1 MVTQTKKSLDKA
13 IKKTSNKIS
22 GETIQAARNNKQTKN
37 PKSAKM
43 VTSNSPAKVAT
54 EAITEKAT
62 AKATEAALSRTMS
75 ETTLSSVKTRM
86 KQSTK
91 MATKQVATT
100 GPTGTTEVAKKV
112 TTEETTPTAASS
124 TKVLKKSPK
133 NSNTTTPKLTYP
145 TTIEG
150 FLAQQQGQ
158 DLLRFIT
165 CGSVDDGK
173 STLIGRLLWEAQQLF
188 DDQVAALQSDSKRFG
203 TQGEEIDFALL
214 VDGLA
219 AEREQGIT
227 IDVAYRFFASSNRKF
242 IVADTPGHEQYTRNM
257 VTGASTADL
266 AILLVDARNGIL
278 TQTRRHAFLNSLVG
292 IKHVVLAINK
302 MDLVNYDKVVYED
315 IKSEF
320 DAFIKQGTDGGLGFE
335 SVVTI
340 PVSALKGDNITNRS
354 VQTSWYHG
362 PTLVGYL
369 DTVEIAKRD
378 DQLKTQHFAFP
389 VQWVN
394 RPNSNFRG
402 FSGTVAS
409 GNVKIDDAI
418 RVTASGTLAIVT
430 RIVTMDGD
438 LQEAT
443 EGQAV
448 TLTLDREID
457 ASRGDVIT
465 KSQVPLEM
473 TDQFEAT
480 LVWMHNDAGLTGRT
494 YDLKL
499 ATQWVACSI
508 SNIKYGINVNTFAH
522 EASSKLNLNDIA
534 VCNISTA
541 KPIAFDLYDH
551 AAHLGSFILVDR
563 YTHATVAAGMIR
575 HSLRRAQNVHKQAL
589 SITRT
594 ERERLNGHPGKV
606 IWFTG
611 LSGSGKST
619 LANAL
624 EVELHKQGMRTYILD
639 GDNIRQGLNKDLGF
653 TDADRVENI
662 RRVAEV
668 AKLMMDTGAIVMTA
682 FISPFRQER
691 EMARELIGNDNFIE
705 VFVHTPLEVC
715 EQRDVKGLYKKA
727 REGKIPNM
735 TGVNSPYEPPENA
748 ELVVSA
754 DNELKCAVN
763 ELAELIRK
771 LIGLVDRERDPEI
784 RTGP

>member
-1 MVTQTKKSLDKA
+1 MMTRLERKTTKRSKPENEPLTANQMSTARKHSKA
-13 IKKTSNKIS
+13 NKTLK
-22 GETIQAARNNKQTKN
+22 TH
-37 PKSAKM
+37 SAKPDNA
-43 VTSNSPAKVAT
+43 VH
-54 EAITEKAT
+54 
-62 AKATEAALSRTMS
+62 
-75 ETTLSSVKTRM
+75 
-86 KQSTK
+86 
-91 MATKQVATT
+91 
-100 GPTGTTEVAKKV
+100 
-112 TTEETTPTAASS
+112 
-124 TKVLKKSPK
+124 
-133 NSNTTTPKLTYP
+133 P

-150 FLAQQQGQ
+150 FLVQQQDQ

-188 DDQVAALQSDSKRFG
+188 DDQVAALQSDSKKFG

-302 MDLVNYDKVVYED
+302 MDLVNYDKVVYDD

-320 DAFIKQGTDGGLGFE
+320 EAFIKQGADGGLGFE

-369 DTVEIAKRD
+369 DTVEIAKLSD
-378 DQLKTQHFAFP
+378 DLKKQHFAFP

-409 GNVKIDDAI
+409 GHIRVGDDI
-418 RVTASGTLAIVT
+418 RVTASGQQAKVT
-430 RIVTMDGD
+430 RIVTMDSD
-438 LQEAT
+438 LPDAI

-448 TLTLDREID
+448 TVTLDREID

-465 KSQVPLEM
+465 KSQTPLEM

-480 LVWMHNDAGLTGRT
+480 IVWMHDDAGLTGRT

-499 ATQWVACSI
+499 ATQWVSCSI

-522 EASSKLNLNDIA
+522 EASSMLELNDIA
-534 VCNISTA
+534 VCNLSTA
-541 KPIAFDLYDH
+541 KPIAFDLY
-551 AAHLGSFILVDR
+551 ANAPYLGSFILVDR
-563 YTHATVAAGMIR
+563 YTHATVGAGMIR

-589 SITRT
+589 SIARA

-639 GDNIRQGLNKDLGF
+639 GDNIRQGLNKDIGF

-668 AKLMMDTGAIVMTA
+668 AKLMMDAGLIVMTA

-691 EMARELIGNDNFIE
+691 EMARELIGSDNFIE
-705 VFVHTPLEVC
+705 VYVDTPLDLC

-727 REGKIPNM
+727 RAGEIPNM
-735 TGVNSPYEPPENA
+735 TGVNSPYEAPENA
-748 ELVVSA
+748 EFVASSA
-754 DNELKCAVN
+754 EGV
-763 ELAELIRK
+763 EISVGK
-771 LIGLVDRERDPEI
+771 LIGLVKADW
-784 RTGP
+784 